1 MDKDEAWYRV
11 AYYGDSCHPQDG
23 EHDLHALVC
32 EAVCRLPENV
42 QDWLLDDTKH
52 IFIGGSGQ
60 LGEAMHWLVDIKN
73 PTEVQDDRFA
83 VVRVIFLS
91 EQLLRMPKDEGLWTI
106 AHEIAHSRLNYLGDE
121 HHRWGGGY
129 EAEVKADALA
139 EQWGFQAPPDAA
151 ARREKYRLK
160 GK

>member
-11 AYYGDSCHPQDG
+11 AYYGDSCQPQEG

-32 EAVCRLPENV
+32 EAVCRLPEDV
-42 QDWLLDDTKH
+42 QDWLLDDTSH
-52 IFIGGSGQ
+52 FFVGGSGQ
-60 LGEAMHWLVDIKN
+60 CGEAMQWFIHPREPKDCFVI
-73 PTEVQDDRFA
+73 
-83 VVRVIFLS
+83 VRVIFLS
-91 EQLLRMPKDEGLWTI
+91 EQLVRMTKDEGLWTV

-139 EQWGFQAPPDAA
+139 EQWGFPAPPDAA
-151 ARREKYRLK
+151 ARREKYRFRDR
-160 GK
+160 